1 MPVGL
6 AIGLRDP
13 GPLAH
18 PAQQARVVVALL
30 VPASPGHDLRQRL
43 PPMPCL
49 RILHRRE
56 AALQDQLEVLDPGLE
71 APREPLEQRISMR
84 HPADP
89 IRLDPLF
96 QRVRRAGQG
105 VDVAVGTAPLG
116 RRRIEVEDD
125 LGVRVDR
132 LQLPNEA
139 ERRVD
144 VVFRILRVADHERE
158 LGNDAVG
165 PGLLRD
171 RHGLRDGEPL
181 PHPLQSLIR
190 TGLGAEEDDF

>member
-1 MPVGL
+1 TRGSPPRPARSWGLRRRRAGPRVDSPPETRAPSWGRRSCTRVGGGPKVPVGL

-84 HPADP
+84 
-89 IRLDPLF
+89 
-96 QRVRRAGQG
+96 
-105 VDVAVGTAPLG
+105 
-116 RRRIEVEDD
+116 
-125 LGVRVDR
+125 
-132 LQLPNEA
+132 
-139 ERRVD
+139 
-144 VVFRILRVADHERE
+144 
-158 LGNDAVG
+158 
-165 PGLLRD
+165 
-171 RHGLRDGEPL
+171 
-181 PHPLQSLIR
+181 
-190 TGLGAEEDDF
+190 